1 MNVTQASSMELAIYA
16 ITFATLISA
25 TVRLL
30 FRHRSTIRQILGPP
44 SPSWIFGHMLQLR
57 LSREYGDHEFQW
69 LKQFGSV
76 YRLQG
81 CFGKNQLMV
90 ADPLALQYILNSP
103 VFGRTGAVNVMVD
116 LVFGKKSVIGAQDNE
131 HRRLRAGL
139 NIGFT
144 ATAVRNYQPVFERVA
159 ETIAEE
165 LDNHPA
171 ASINISPLLTVAT
184 LGAITEAV
192 FRYSLKDLGEEF
204 VENNFQTVELTATR
218 SEAQLL
224 VDALSDRLPLWL
236 WHAATYLPTT
246 AFKIIRRG
254 NELADQMGRQIVRE
268 RLDAA
273 KQGLKMN
280 DDLFSILLDPDVQDH
295 MSGDDVVAQIRLILL
310 AGQETTANTIAWGL
324 LELAKN
330 PAFQEKLRAEIQDA
344 LGTSAGAVAYDGM
357 PLLNAFIKE
366 TIRLYPALPLAD
378 RVVLQDTTIPLSDPI
393 TTSTG
398 HINRIPVLK
407 GQHVTLC
414 IAAYQRLESRW
425 GADSHDFNP
434 FRWLDGTEFR
444 KEAVGPYA
452 NLLSFLGGPRTCLGW
467 RFAIVEMQV
476 ILSHLVAKFSF
487 AQVEGESILPR
498 YLNNLLPVVSSG
510 EKAVPLSI
518 TRI

>member
-1 MNVTQASSMELAIYA
+1 MNVPQASSMELAIYA
-16 ITFATLISA
+16 IAFATLISA

-30 FRHRSTIRQILGPP
+30 SRHRSTIRQIPGPP
-44 SPSWIFGHMLQLR
+44 SLSWIFGHMLQLR
-57 LSREYGDHEFQW
+57 LSPEYGDHEFQW
-69 LKQFGSV
+69 LKKFGSV
-76 YRLQG
+76 YRLRG
-81 CFGKNQLMV
+81 CFGSQQNQLMV

-103 VFGRTGAVNVMVD
+103 AFWRAGTLNVMVD

-171 ASINISPLLTVAT
+171 ASINISPLLTRF
-184 LGAITEAV
+184 

-218 SEAQLL
+218 SEAQIL

-254 NELADQMGRQIVRE
+254 NQLADQMGRQIVRE

-295 MSGDDVVAQIRLILL
+295 MSGDDVVAQIRLILV

-344 LGTSAGAVAYDGM
+344 LGASAGAVAYDSM

-378 RVVLQDTTIPLSDPI
+378 RVALQDTTIPLSDPI
-393 TTSTG
+393 ITSTG
-398 HINRIPVLK
+398 PINRIPVLK
-407 GQHVTLC
+407 GQHVMLC

-452 NLLSFLGGPRTCLGW
+452 NLLSFLGGPRTCLG
-467 RFAIVEMQV
+467 
-476 ILSHLVAKFSF
+476 
-487 AQVEGESILPR
+487 
-498 YLNNLLPVVSSG
+498 
-510 EKAVPLSI
+510 
-518 TRI
+518 